1 MPGFINSIQA
11 TITVTDA
18 AYTIGDSAGG
28 LITFSNAVREKGG
41 CALISSIKFAAV
53 AALAYDI
60 FFMNANLATPA
71 VDNAAF
77 TVVVADQPK
86 MLGVI
91 PIAASDYKK
100 GPAAFNVATIRNVC
114 LAVKAAATTQD
125 IYAYLVV
132 NAVTQPGS
140 VVHYLTVDF
149 WPDSY
154 E

>member
-11 TITVTDA
+11 TLTVVDQ
-18 AYTIGDSAGG
+18 AYTIGDSVGG

-41 CALISSIKFAAV
+41 CALISSVKFAAV
-53 AALAYDI
+53 AALAYDL
-60 FFMNANLATPA
+60 FFLNADIATPA

-100 GPAAFNVATIRNVC
+100 GPAAFNVATIRNVG
-114 LAVKAAATTQD
+114 LIVKAAATTKN
-125 IYAYLVV
+125 IYAYLVA

-140 VVHYLTVDF
+140 IVHYLTVDF
-149 WPDSY
+149 LPNY
-154 E
+154 